1 MSSPTEVPTL
11 LRSTTPLRLPSL
23 PMRIFLP
30 HRRRRHLKFRPPSPS
45 PALRRGPEVIPF
57 SNPKS
62 LLPLLC
68 ARPWIQSW
76 LLLAVLSP
84 VITMLLAHSICSGT
98 GMLHPAHPRLGFPC
112 VACDQPRA
120 SNDCPLEFPLAVFG
134 RPDSLAF

>member
-11 LRSTTPLRLPSL
+11 MRSTTPLRLPSL

-84 VITMLLAHSICSGT
+84 VITMLICSQH
-98 GMLHPAHPRLGFPC
+98 LFRNRRAASCAAAVRLVSRALSVMRSASGVKWLSTRISSGC
-112 VACDQPRA
+112 VW
-120 SNDCPLEFPLAVFG
+120 S
-134 RPDSLAF
+134 S